1 MFKIK
6 PGMMF
11 GGLALLLGALSD
23 YFNGKQMET
32 EVREAVNE
40 ELTRLGYLK
49 PDADK

>member
-11 GGLALLLGALSD
+11 GCLAMLLGAAAD

-32 EVREAVNE
+32 EVRETVNE
-40 ELTRLGYLK
+40 ELKRLGYLK
-49 PDADK
+49 PDADE